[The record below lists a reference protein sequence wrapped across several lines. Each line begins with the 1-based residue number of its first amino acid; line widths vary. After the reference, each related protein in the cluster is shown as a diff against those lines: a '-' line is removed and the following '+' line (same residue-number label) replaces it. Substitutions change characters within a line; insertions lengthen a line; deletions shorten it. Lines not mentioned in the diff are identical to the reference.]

1 MATAVKRGNS
11 YKITVSCGY
20 DVNGKQ
26 IRKHMTWTP
35 EPGMTER
42 QIAKELERQKILFEE
57 RCKHQTAY
65 DGNIRLAE
73 FTEVFMEE
81 YARKNLKAK
90 TLFDYTTK
98 MEAVNQALGHIKL
111 SDLRP
116 GHIAAFYSNLQEEGI
131 RKRQLATPRLD
142 FRKLLKDRGFTF
154 PALANSAGVST
165 WIPSQLVRGK
175 KISRECAEQVA
186 EALQERFE
194 TLFEVVKDPSP
205 LSAGT
210 IHCHHRVLS
219 AVLSRAVKWGYIDKN
234 PATLVEL
241 PSIAGR
247 QANYLDEQDVKRLF
261 ELLKDE
267 PVKWRTLIS
276 FAVLSGLRR
285 GELAGL
291 RWEDVNFADC
301 TITIQQTGN
310 YVPGEGIFTDTPKT
324 RKSSRPLKLSR
335 VAFLLLHDYKLWQEE
350 QKEAFGDAWKDQD
363 GRVFTSDDGAPLM
376 PDSITTWF
384 RKFIKRSGLP
394 KVTLHGLRHTYA
406 SLMIADGVPLV
417 AVSKQ
422 LGHAQPSTT
431 ANIYAHAIA
440 AAEAKAAQ
448 TFDKF
453 DSVILGEEETKKLAE
468 VRAIR

>member
-73 FTEVFMEE
+73 FTEVFFEE
-81 YARKNLKAK
+81 YGRKALKAK
-90 TLFDYTTK
+90 TLFDYTHK
-98 MEAVNQALGHIKL
+98 METVNQALGHIKL
-111 SDLRP
+111 SDLKP
-116 GHIAAFYSNLQEEGI
+116 GHIAAFYSNLQEEGV
-131 RKRQLATPRLD
+131 RKRQLAAPKVD
-142 FRKLLKDRGFTF
+142 FRKLLREREITF
-154 PALANSAGVST
+154 EKLATSAGVST
-165 WIPSQLVRGK
+165 WIPGQLVRGHN
-175 KISRECAEQVA
+175 ISRSCAEQVA

-194 TLFEVVKDPSP
+194 SLFEVVKDSSP

-210 IHCHHRVLS
+210 IQCYHRVLS

-234 PATLVEL
+234 PANLVEL

-247 QANYLDEQDVKRLF
+247 TAHYLDEEDVKRLF
-261 ELLKDE
+261 ELLKEE

-291 RWEDVNFADC
+291 RWEDVNFGDC
-301 TITIQQTGN
+301 TITIEQTGN
-310 YVPGEGIFTDTPKT
+310 YVPGKGIFTDTPKT
-324 RKSSRPLKLSR
+324 RKSTRPLRLSR
-335 VAFLLLHDYKLWQEE
+335 VAFLLLHEYKLWQEKQRE
-350 QKEAFGDAWKDQD
+350 SLGDAWKNKD

-376 PDSITTWF
+376 PDPPMSMPSI
-384 RKFIKRSGLP
+384 GC
-394 KVTLHGLRHTYA
+394 
-406 SLMIADGVPLV
+406 
-417 AVSKQ
+417 
-422 LGHAQPSTT
+422 
-431 ANIYAHAIA
+431 
-440 AAEAKAAQ
+440 AAE
-448 TFDKF
+448 
-453 DSVILGEEETKKLAE
+453 VM
-468 VRAIR
+468 R

>member
-1 MATAVKRGNS
+1 MATATKRGDS

-20 DVNGKQ
+20 DLDGKQ

-42 QIAKELERQKILFEE
+42 RIAKELERQKVLFEE

-73 FTEVFMEE
+73 FFEVFLEK
-81 YARKNLKAK
+81 YGRKNLKKK
-90 TLFDYTTK
+90 TLFDYENK
-98 MEAVNQALGHIKL
+98 MEDINQALGHIKIL
-111 SDLRP
+111 ELKP
-116 GHIAAFYSNLQEEGI
+116 GHISSFYSNLQEEGM
-131 RKRQLATPRLD
+131 RRQHLAASKVD
-142 FRKLLKDRGFTF
+142 FRKLLKDHSQTF
-154 PALANSAGVST
+154 KTLADNAGVST
-165 WIPSQLVRGK
+165 WIPSQLVRGNN
-175 KISRECAEQVA
+175 ISLQCAEQVA
-186 EALQERFE
+186 EALKVNFDSIFVEIR
-194 TLFEVVKDPSP
+194 DNRP

-210 IHCHHRVLS
+210 IHCYHRVLS
-219 AVLSRAVKWGYIDKN
+219 AVLARALRWGYITTN
-234 PATLVEL
+234 PASLVEL

-247 QANYLDEQDVKRLF
+247 QASYLDEEDVKRLF
-261 ELLKDE
+261 ELLRDE
-267 PVKWRTLIS
+267 SVKWRTLIT

-291 RWEDVNFADC
+291 RWSDVDFANC
-301 TITIQQTGN
+301 TIMIRQTSN
-310 YVPGEGIFTDTPKT
+310 YVPGAGTFTDTPKT
-324 RKSSRPLKLSR
+324 RSSGRPLKLSR
-335 VAFLLLHDYKLWQEE
+335 VAIMLLSEYQLWQNE
-350 QKEAFGDAWKDQD
+350 QREAFGDAWEDQD
-363 GRVFTSDDGAPLM
+363 GRVFTSDNGAPFM
-376 PDSITTWF
+376 PDSITYWF
-384 RKFIKRSGLP
+384 SKFIERSGLP

-453 DSVILGEEETKKLAE
+453 DDVILQEEIPEEQAE

>member
-73 FTEVFMEE
+73 FTEVFFEE
-81 YARKNLKAK
+81 YGRKALKAK
-90 TLFDYTTK
+90 TLFDYTHK
-98 MEAVNQALGHIKL
+98 METVNQALGHIKL
-111 SDLRP
+111 SDLKP
-116 GHIAAFYSNLQEEGI
+116 GHIAAFYSNLQEEGV
-131 RKRQLATPRLD
+131 RKRQLAAPKVD
-142 FRKLLKDRGFTF
+142 FRKLLREREITF
-154 PALANSAGVST
+154 EKLATSAGVST
-165 WIPSQLVRGK
+165 WIPGQLVRGHN
-175 KISRECAEQVA
+175 ISRSCAEQVA

-194 TLFEVVKDPSP
+194 SLFEVVKDSSP

-210 IHCHHRVLS
+210 IQCYHRVLS

-234 PATLVEL
+234 PANLVEL

-247 QANYLDEQDVKRLF
+247 TAHYLDEEDVKRLF
-261 ELLKDE
+261 ELLKEE

-291 RWEDVNFADC
+291 RWEDVNFGDC
-301 TITIQQTGN
+301 TITIEQTGN
-310 YVPGEGIFTDTPKT
+310 YVPGKGIFTDTPKT
-324 RKSSRPLKLSR
+324 RKSTRPLRLSR
-335 VAFLLLHDYKLWQEE
+335 VAFLLLHEYKLWQEKQRE
-350 QKEAFGDAWKDQD
+350 SLGDAWKNKD

-384 RKFIKRSGLP
+384 RKFVKRSGLP

-406 SLMIADGVPLV
+406 SLMIAEGVPLV
-417 AVSKQ
+417 VVSKQ

-453 DSVILGEEETKKLAE
+453 DSVILGEGEPKKLAE